1 MDLESIRTFLVLSST
16 RNYTQT
22 ADQLFVAQSTVT
34 NRINELEKEVNAR
47 LFSRSNRLVE
57 LTPEGEQFQLYAEKV
72 LKLTENS
79 LAEISSFRKYKNY
92 LRIGSSDSI
101 YEGHL
106 APIILNYQKKHP
118 EVALKITIGM
128 SGQLLYQLQNNIL
141 DVVFSYMPLKKS
153 QYHCMVYKQDNM
165 ALVTDVKNTK
175 YKRGITQDELVK
187 ENYLMCNFALQDVGQ
202 FVRGLFPR
210 YHQFSLEIDDCSKI
224 IPFLLN
230 QTNYTFLP
238 VDMAAPFIRDREI
251 RAIPLKDF
259 SPPVINSYIIGK
271 RSKEKLWS
279 EIFRTKG

>member
-106 APIILNYQKKHP
+106 APIILNYQ
-118 EVALKITIGM
+118 
-128 SGQLLYQLQNNIL
+128 
-141 DVVFSYMPLKKS
+141 
-153 QYHCMVYKQDNM
+153 
-165 ALVTDVKNTK
+165 
-175 YKRGITQDELVK
+175 
-187 ENYLMCNFALQDVGQ
+187 
-202 FVRGLFPR
+202 
-210 YHQFSLEIDDCSKI
+210 
-224 IPFLLN
+224 
-230 QTNYTFLP
+230 
-238 VDMAAPFIRDREI
+238 
-251 RAIPLKDF
+251 
-259 SPPVINSYIIGK
+259 
-271 RSKEKLWS
+271 
-279 EIFRTKG
+279 